1 MSLMQDRQAPLLILQ
16 FSFTGLFFV
25 DKTEITGV
33 YNTIRSIKNYA
44 CMPLPMY
51 GKFLVAII
59 VVIAFTAAIAGTTT
73 TVVGQ
78 NQTINLTALL
88 TPDTN
93 NDDTTTATTLANLT
107 AANNRSNTSAAAA
120 TTAANVTA
128 TNNMTI
134 EDAKE
139 LYLSVWNQ
147 TEFNAPF
154 STFVEPFSAAGYG
167 VYEERSNI
175 FAPGETIVLYVEPVG
190 FSHKQVIDQGGG
202 SNNNTMLY
210 LMNMTSDYKIAA
222 ANGTE
227 LELQLIED
235 KQGLRNITS
244 HRPNTEMYLTL
255 TLTPEVQPL
264 PIGSYVITYSVTD
277 EISGESFELE
287 KDITVAERE

>member
-1 MSLMQDRQAPLLILQ
+1 MLACLYLMYD
-16 FSFTGLFFV
+16 
-25 DKTEITGV
+25 
-33 YNTIRSIKNYA
+33 
-44 CMPLPMY
+44 
-51 GKFLVAII
+51 KFLVILI
-59 VVIAFTAAIAGTTT
+59 VVIALTFTIAGTTT
-73 TVVGQ
+73 TVLGQ
-78 NQTINLTALL
+78 NQIINLTALL

-93 NDDTTTATTLANLT
+93 DDTNDTTTSMTLANVT
-107 AANNRSNTSAAAA
+107 DANNKSASISA
-120 TTAANVTA
+120 TTTNLTA

-147 TEFNAPF
+147 TEFNASF
-154 STFVEPFSAAGYG
+154 STFIEPFSAAGYG

-190 FSHKQVIDQGGG
+190 FAHKQIIDEERG
-202 SNNNTMLY
+202 SNNSTMLY
-210 LMNMTSDYKIAA
+210 LINMTSDYKIAA
-222 ANGTE
+222 TNGTE
-227 LELQLIED
+227 IELQLIED

-287 KDITVAERE
+287 KDITVAQRE

>member
-1 MSLMQDRQAPLLILQ
+1 
-16 FSFTGLFFV
+16 
-25 DKTEITGV
+25 
-33 YNTIRSIKNYA
+33 
-44 CMPLPMY
+44 MY
-51 GKFLVAII
+51 DKFLVMIT
-59 VVIAFTAAIAGTTT
+59 VVIALTFTIAGTTT

-78 NQTINLTALL
+78 NQIINLTALL

-93 NDDTTTATTLANLT
+93 DDTNDTNDTNDTTTSTTLANVT
-107 AANNRSNTSAAAA
+107 DANNKSASTSA
-120 TTAANVTA
+120 TTTNLTA

-147 TEFNAPF
+147 TEFNATF

-190 FSHKQVIDQGGG
+190 FAHKQVIDQERG

>member
-1 MSLMQDRQAPLLILQ
+1 
-16 FSFTGLFFV
+16 
-25 DKTEITGV
+25 
-33 YNTIRSIKNYA
+33 
-44 CMPLPMY
+44 MY
-51 GKFLVAII
+51 DKFLAIII
-59 VVIAFTAAIAGTTT
+59 VVIAFTSIIAGTTT
-73 TVVGQ
+73 TTVAGQ
-78 NQTINLTALL
+78 NQIINLTALL

-93 NDDTTTATTLANLT
+93 NDTNDATTSTTVANIT
-107 AANNRSNTSAAAA
+107 AANNKSATTSAAA
-120 TTAANVTA
+120 TNLTVT
-128 TNNMTI
+128 NMTI

-147 TEFNAPF
+147 TEFNATF
-154 STFVEPFSAAGYG
+154 STFIEPFSAAGYG

-190 FSHKQVIDQGGG
+190 FAHKQVIDERG
-202 SNNNTMLY
+202 SDSSTLLY

-235 KQGLRNITS
+235 EQSLRNITS

-255 TLTPEVQPL
+255 TLTPEVHPL
-264 PIGSYVITYSVTD
+264 PVGRYVITYSVTD
-277 EISGESFELE
+277 EISGERFELD

>member
-1 MSLMQDRQAPLLILQ
+1 
-16 FSFTGLFFV
+16 
-25 DKTEITGV
+25 
-33 YNTIRSIKNYA
+33 
-44 CMPLPMY
+44 MY

-59 VVIAFTAAIAGTTT
+59 VVIAFTAAIAGTTTT

-93 NDDTTTATTLANLT
+93 NDDTTTATTLTNIT
-107 AANNRSNTSAAAA
+107 AANNMSTTSAAT

-147 TEFNAPF
+147 TEFNATF
-154 STFVEPFSAAGYG
+154 STFIEPFSAAGYG

-190 FSHKQVIDQGGG
+190 FAHEQVIDEGGS

-210 LMNMTSDYKIAA
+210 LMNMTADYEIAA

-227 LELQLIED
+227 LQLIED
-235 KQGLRNITS
+235 VQVGSITS
-244 HRPNTEMYLTL
+244 HRPNTEMFLTL
-255 TLTPEVQPL
+255 TLTPERFGIIEAFEVQPL
-264 PIGSYVITYSVTD
+264 PIGNYVITYSVTD
-277 EISGESFELE
+277 EVSGESFQLE
-287 KDITVAERE
+287 KEITVAERE

>member
-1 MSLMQDRQAPLLILQ
+1 
-16 FSFTGLFFV
+16 
-25 DKTEITGV
+25 
-33 YNTIRSIKNYA
+33 
-44 CMPLPMY
+44 MY
-51 GKFLVAII
+51 DKFLAII
-59 VVIAFTAAIAGTTT
+59 ILVIAFASTIAGTTT
-73 TVVGQ
+73 TVAGQ
-78 NQTINLTALL
+78 NQIINLTALL

-93 NDDTTTATTLANLT
+93 NDTNDTNDATTSTTVANIT
-107 AANNRSNTSAAAA
+107 AANNKSASTSAAATNLTA
-120 TTAANVTA
+120 TT
-128 TNNMTI
+128 NMTI

-147 TEFNAPF
+147 TEFNATF

-190 FSHKQVIDQGGG
+190 FAHKQVIDERG
-202 SNNNTMLY
+202 SNNNTLLY

-227 LELQLIED
+227 LDLQLIED
-235 KQGLRNITS
+235 EQNLRNITS

-264 PIGSYVITYSVTD
+264 PVGSYVITYSVTD

-287 KDITVAERE
+287 KDITVAERVVSSSLL

>member
-1 MSLMQDRQAPLLILQ
+1 
-16 FSFTGLFFV
+16 
-25 DKTEITGV
+25 
-33 YNTIRSIKNYA
+33 
-44 CMPLPMY
+44 MY
-51 GKFLVAII
+51 DKFLVIII
-59 VVIAFTAAIAGTTT
+59 VVIALTFTIAGTTT
-73 TVVGQ
+73 TALGQ
-78 NQTINLTALL
+78 NQIINLTELL

-93 NDDTTTATTLANLT
+93 DDTNNDTTTSMTLANVT
-107 AANNRSNTSAAAA
+107 DANNKSASTSA
-120 TTAANVTA
+120 TTNLTA

-147 TEFNAPF
+147 TEFNASF
-154 STFVEPFSAAGYG
+154 STFIEPFSAAGYG

-190 FSHKQVIDQGGG
+190 FAHKQIIDEERG
-202 SNNNTMLY
+202 SNNSTMLY

>member
-1 MSLMQDRQAPLLILQ
+1 MYDKLLAI
-16 FSFTGLFFV
+16 
-25 DKTEITGV
+25 
-33 YNTIRSIKNYA
+33 
-44 CMPLPMY
+44 
-51 GKFLVAII
+51 II
-59 VVIAFTAAIAGTTT
+59 VVIAFTSTIVGTTT
-73 TVVGQ
+73 TTVAGQ
-78 NQTINLTALL
+78 NQIINLTALL

-93 NDDTTTATTLANLT
+93 NDTNDATTSTTVANIT
-107 AANNRSNTSAAAA
+107 DANNNKSASTSAAATNLTA
-120 TTAANVTA
+120 T

-147 TEFNAPF
+147 TEFNATF

-190 FSHKQVIDQGGG
+190 FAHKQVIDEERG
-202 SNNNTMLY
+202 SNNNTLLY
-210 LMNMTSDYKIAA
+210 LMNMTSNYKIAA

-235 KQGLRNITS
+235 EQGLRNITS

-264 PIGSYVITYSVTD
+264 PVGSYVITYSVTD

>member
-1 MSLMQDRQAPLLILQ
+1 
-16 FSFTGLFFV
+16 
-25 DKTEITGV
+25 
-33 YNTIRSIKNYA
+33 
-44 CMPLPMY
+44 MY
-51 GKFLVAII
+51 DKFLVIII
-59 VVIAFTAAIAGTTT
+59 VVIALTFTIAGTTT
-73 TVVGQ
+73 TALGQ
-78 NQTINLTALL
+78 NQIINLTELL

-93 NDDTTTATTLANLT
+93 DDTNNDTTTSMTLANVT
-107 AANNRSNTSAAAA
+107 DANNKSASTSA
-120 TTAANVTA
+120 TTNLTA

-147 TEFNAPF
+147 TEFNASF
-154 STFVEPFSAAGYG
+154 STFIEPFSAAGYG
-167 VYEERSNI
+167 VYEERGNI

-190 FSHKQVIDQGGG
+190 FAHKQIIDEERG
-202 SNNNTMLY
+202 SNNSTMLY

-287 KDITVAERE
+287 KDITVAQRE

>member
-1 MSLMQDRQAPLLILQ
+1 MYDKLLAI
-16 FSFTGLFFV
+16 
-25 DKTEITGV
+25 
-33 YNTIRSIKNYA
+33 
-44 CMPLPMY
+44 
-51 GKFLVAII
+51 II
-59 VVIAFTAAIAGTTT
+59 VVIAFTSTIAGTTNTT
-73 TVVGQ
+73 TVAGQ
-78 NQTINLTALL
+78 NQIINLTALL

-93 NDDTTTATTLANLT
+93 NDTNDATTTSTTVANIT
-107 AANNRSNTSAAAA
+107 AANNNKSASTSAAATNLTA
-120 TTAANVTA
+120 T

-147 TEFNAPF
+147 TEFNATF

-190 FSHKQVIDQGGG
+190 FAHKQVIDEERG
-202 SNNNTMLY
+202 SNNNTLLY
-210 LMNMTSDYKIAA
+210 LMNMTSNYKIAA

-235 KQGLRNITS
+235 EQGLRNITS

-264 PIGSYVITYSVTD
+264 PVGSYVITYSVTD

>member
-1 MSLMQDRQAPLLILQ
+1 ML
-16 FSFTGLFFV
+16 
-25 DKTEITGV
+25 
-33 YNTIRSIKNYA
+33 A
-44 CMPLPMY
+44 CIYPMY
-51 GKFLVAII
+51 GKFLVIII
-59 VVIAFTAAIAGTTT
+59 VVVIALTFTIAGTTT
-73 TVVGQ
+73 TVLGQ
-78 NQTINLTALL
+78 NQIINLTALL

-93 NDDTTTATTLANLT
+93 DDTNDTTTSMTLANVT
-107 AANNRSNTSAAAA
+107 DANNKSASTSA
-120 TTAANVTA
+120 TTTNLTA

-147 TEFNAPF
+147 TEFNASF
-154 STFVEPFSAAGYG
+154 STFIEPFSAAGYG

-190 FSHKQVIDQGGG
+190 FAHKQIIDEERG
-202 SNNNTMLY
+202 SNNSTILY
-210 LMNMTSDYKIAA
+210 LMNMTSDYKITST
-222 ANGTE
+222 NGTE
-227 LELQLIED
+227 IELQVIED

-287 KDITVAERE
+287 KDITVAQRE

>member
-1 MSLMQDRQAPLLILQ
+1 MQDRQAPLLILQ
-16 FSFTGLFFV
+16 FSFTKLFFV
-25 DKTEITGV
+25 DKTESTGV

-51 GKFLVAII
+51 GKFLVII
-59 VVIAFTAAIAGTTT
+59 ILVIAFTATIAGTTT

-78 NQTINLTALL
+78 NQTINLTALF
-88 TPDTN
+88 TPDTDTD
-93 NDDTTTATTLANLT
+93 NDTNDTTTATTLENIT
-107 AANNRSNTSAAAA
+107 AANNMSTTSAITT

-128 TNNMTI
+128 INNMTI

-147 TEFNAPF
+147 TEFNATF

-190 FSHKQVIDQGGG
+190 FAHEQIIDEKGGG
-202 SNNNTMLY
+202 NNNTMLY
-210 LMNMTSDYKIAA
+210 LMNMTADYEIAA

-227 LELQLIED
+227 FQLIED
-235 KQGLRNITS
+235 VQVGNITS
-244 HRPNTEMYLTL
+244 HRPNTEMFLTL
-255 TLTPEVQPL
+255 TLAQEVQPL

-277 EISGESFELE
+277 EVSGESFQLE
-287 KDITVAERE
+287 KEITVAERE

>member
-1 MSLMQDRQAPLLILQ
+1 MLAW
-16 FSFTGLFFV
+16 
-25 DKTEITGV
+25 
-33 YNTIRSIKNYA
+33 
-44 CMPLPMY
+44 PLPMY
-51 GKFLVAII
+51 DKFLVIII
-59 VVIAFTAAIAGTTT
+59 VVVAFTSTIAGTTT

-78 NQTINLTALL
+78 NQIINLTALL
-88 TPDTN
+88 NPDTN
-93 NDDTTTATTLANLT
+93 NDTNDTTTTSTTLANIT
-107 AANNRSNTSAAAA
+107 ADTNM
-120 TTAANVTA
+120 TA

-139 LYLSVWNQ
+139 LYLSVWNE
-147 TEFNAPF
+147 TEFNATF
-154 STFVEPFSAAGYG
+154 STFIEPFSAAGYG

-175 FAPGETIVLYVEPVG
+175 FAPGETIVLYVELVG
-190 FSHKQVIDQGGG
+190 FAHKQVIDEERG
-202 SNNNTMLY
+202 SNNNTLLY

-235 KQGLRNITS
+235 EQGLRNITS

-255 TLTPEVQPL
+255 TLTPEIQPL
-264 PIGSYVITYSVTD
+264 PVGSYVITYSVID